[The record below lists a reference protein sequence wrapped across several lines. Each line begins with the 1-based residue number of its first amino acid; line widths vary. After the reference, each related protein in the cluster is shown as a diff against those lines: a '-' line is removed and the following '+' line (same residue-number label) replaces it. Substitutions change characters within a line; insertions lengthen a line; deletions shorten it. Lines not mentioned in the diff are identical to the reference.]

1 MSAKTCHVFQCVGSV
16 EGQMFACAPH
26 FGLLSEQLR
35 LQIVE
40 VYDQRRREER
50 AGNLRRAT
58 REEWRTLLERAN
70 GEWAELRERLQAE
83 LEPGVLL
90 SPQGRTWARMLA
102 VLEEYPP
109 EGAVVPVADGEVV
122 S

>member
-1 MSAKTCHVFQCVGSV
+1 MAVSAKSCHVLGCAGST
-16 EGQMFACAPH
+16 EGQMFACAAH

-35 LQIVE
+35 LQLVE

-70 GEWAELRERLQAE
+70 AEWGEIRERLQAK
-83 LEPGVLL
+83 LEPGVKL
-90 SPQGRTWARMLA
+90 SPQGRTWARMA
-102 VLEEYPP
+102 VEE
-109 EGAVVPVADGEVV
+109 VANGG
-122 S
+122 